1 MLVEQT
7 VNETTV
13 HVFAFNSHVRAMNV
27 NDNSIRYVTIMVPIT
42 GNNWMYPI
50 KQYVYLKLQ
59 VKTGQQKNIE
69 VRKKSGEITAQRS

>member
-1 MLVEQT
+1 
-7 VNETTV
+7 
-13 HVFAFNSHVRAMNV
+13 
-27 NDNSIRYVTIMVPIT
+27 
-42 GNNWMYPI
+42 MYPI